1 MTAAILYKYY
11 ANKDELLIAIHKK
24 AFAMLYE
31 KKRAAAEKSN
41 TPLERC
47 KNLTLAHAEY
57 HSSLRVLDLTIQVIS
72 LHNSGVLKQIVQD
85 TEAALKKI
93 MKDTLCKG
101 CDKWIIIH
109 V

>member
-1 MTAAILYKYY
+1 
-11 ANKDELLIAIHKK
+11 
-24 AFAMLYE
+24 
-31 KKRAAAEKSN
+31 
-41 TPLERC
+41 
-47 KNLTLAHAEY
+47 NLTLAHAEY